1 MARRKSSPNKS
12 NNLERA
18 ESSSLFISD
27 MWALGGGVLA
37 AVIAL
42 VGQWFI
48 GRIYNGEQAQYLL
61 QAINNSALWLGGSVV
76 TASATILALMLTM
89 LSLSDQTKID
99 FDRVFFRRIEQIGVM
114 TTISL
119 ASGILLL
126 LFLSIPLQESKNVPN
141 QSFTV
146 IYYILIT
153 FLALLAGLLITV
165 VLMLLN
171 AIRSLIEGVR
181 PDDIDDEKTDK

>member
-1 MARRKSSPNKS
+1 MARRKSSANKS
-12 NNLERA
+12 NKHERA
-18 ESSSLFISD
+18 EKSGLFVSD
-27 MWALGGGVLA
+27 MWALFGGILA
-37 AVIAL
+37 ATIAL

-48 GRIYNGEQAQYLL
+48 GRIYSGEQAQYLL

-89 LSLSDQTKID
+89 LSLSDQSKID
-99 FDRVFFRRIEQIGVM
+99 FDKVFFRRIEQIGIM

-141 QSFTV
+141 QSFTI

-165 VLMLLN
+165 VLMLLS

-181 PDDIDDEKTDK
+181 PDDIDKEETDK